1 MACVAQTVGDS
12 RRSVVYNLSLPG
24 GHPKTWNSV
33 LSSTTAELNDLLSRL
48 ENQNEKLV
56 SAYKGILSHR
66 ECPIKLYSLHQLGS
80 LYLKLHAYIKYIH
93 TDDDMSLTYY
103 LYNKTCREDN

>member
-1 MACVAQTVGDS
+1 MAQTVGDK

-33 LSSTTAELNDLLSRL
+33 LSSTTGELKDLLTRV
-48 ENQNEKLV
+48 EGQNDKLV

-66 ECPIKLYSLHQLGS
+66 ECVEEIG
-80 LYLKLHAYIKYIH
+80 
-93 TDDDMSLTYY
+93 
-103 LYNKTCREDN
+103 